1 MEAKSLKKPSSPLLI
16 PSPSSSG
23 RELGLILGDNV
34 LKLYEELRSPTESLS
49 GGALGPPEWRLYGE
63 ETAGAFASQ
72 QVSGLQDG
80 ES

>member
-1 MEAKSLKKPSSPLLI
+1 M
-16 PSPSSSG
+16 
-23 RELGLILGDNV
+23 

-49 GGALGPPEWRLYGE
+49 GGALGPPEWRLCGE

-80 ES
+80 ESRMEGDGVEGGGGPHSAPSPQM